1 MSGVQVRAA
10 IHVASVLAI
19 YLALLMLIPVAID
32 LFYGN
37 PDWKVFA
44 FSAMLVGG
52 AAMAVALA
60 TRGRPPP
67 ASPRFGFLLVNLLW
81 LTVSLAGAV
90 PLGLSS
96 LDLSLTDAVFEL
108 VSGVTA
114 TGATIINGVDR
125 APPGLLMWRS
135 LLSFMGGLG
144 VIALGLFLLPFL
156 NIGGV
161 SYFKIEF
168 DGHPG

>member
-1 MSGVQVRAA
+1 
-10 IHVASVLAI
+10 
-19 YLALLMLIPVAID
+19 MLIPVAMD

-67 ASPRFGFLLVNLLW
+67 ANPRFGFLLVNLLW

-96 LDLSLTDAVFEL
+96 LDLC
-108 VSGVTA
+108 
-114 TGATIINGVDR
+114 
-125 APPGLLMWRS
+125 
-135 LLSFMGGLG
+135 
-144 VIALGLFLLPFL
+144 LPMPSSNRCL
-156 NIGGV
+156 A
-161 SYFKIEF
+161 
-168 DGHPG
+168 